1 MNYYLGIDGGGTK
14 TKVCLINEFGTLVG
28 FGEAGPSS
36 IDTVS
41 IQASIDEIVKAI
53 HAISTPFPTME
64 VTSVF
69 AGLGGVISQSHKS
82 VVMKALRDTLM
93 FSMDCHIWVENDV
106 ENALA
111 SGQMFE
117 EGIALI
123 VGTGMVAYGKSVDG
137 IRHRAGGW
145 GYKEGDAGS
154 SYDVGLL
161 AIRHAIKGYDKR
173 IEMTPFLEAIASVI
187 GLIRPE
193 DIISIMDHLWE
204 ERTKIASLAKLVTM
218 YANLGDPHAKS
229 IVEHATDELTLCVK
243 AVYTALD
250 MPTMMYCII
259 GSLGNSEG
267 LFHQRLIE
275 KIQISCPKLTLQKAV
290 IDPALGAALLAK
302 KSFENMK

>member
-14 TKVCLINEFGTLVG
+14 TKVCLINEFGTVLG

-41 IQASIDEIVKAI
+41 IQSSIEEIKKAI
-53 HAISTPFPTME
+53 HAIPNPFQTME
-64 VTSVF
+64 ISSVF
-69 AGLGGVISQSHKS
+69 VGLGGVISLSHKS
-82 VVMKALRDTLM
+82 IVRESLQDTLL
-93 FSMDCHIWVENDV
+93 FSVDCPIRVENDV

-123 VGTGMVAYGKSVDG
+123 VGTGMVAYGKRVNG
-137 IRHRAGGW
+137 ISHRAGGW

-173 IEMTPFLEAIASVI
+173 IEMTPFLEAVASVI

-193 DIISIMDHLWE
+193 DIISIMDDLWE
-204 ERTKIASLAKLVTM
+204 ERTKIASLAKVVTM

-229 IVEHATDELTLCVK
+229 IVEHATDELALCVK
-243 AVYTALD
+243 AVYSALD
-250 MPTMMYCII
+250 MPSMMYSII

-267 LFHQRLIE
+267 LFHQRLTE
-275 KIQISCPKLTLQKAV
+275 KIQSSCPKLTLQKAV

-302 KSFENMK
+302 KTFESMK